1 MWYSLPKSAF
11 CTDFL
16 RRVSLYYYSTKEAS
30 LLLLTSDQAN
40 ASAKLFEVHGHR
52 GVLRAKASGRAE
64 LEERRLVVN
73 YGQEVVL
80 IHRLPVKSSRLFWV
94 WYIGGG
100 LTAVGLAVVVVRYL
114 RNRGVKR
121 EDAGEVSD
129 YTINVDDQTTLHK

>member
-16 RRVSLYYYSTKEAS
+16 RRVSLYYYTTKEAS

-52 GVLRAKASGRAE
+52 GVLRAKAAGRAE

-80 IHRLPVKSSRLFWV
+80 MPRLPVRSSRLFWV

-100 LTAVGLAVVVVRYL
+100 LAVVGLSLVAVRYL
-114 RNRGVKR
+114 RSRAAKG
-121 EDAGEVSD
+121 EDTGEISD
-129 YTINVDDQTTLHK
+129 YTINVDEQTTLNK